1 MTRFRELR
9 LQRGLS
15 QEQLCREYNE
25 KYNRRYTTA
34 AMSLIEHDKR
44 SPELGALLDFA
55 DFYGVSLDYLLGR
68 DLVGKVSYEFS
79 ADNKS
84 RSWQLSEQLRN
95 IILGLY
101 SMKANAVHRLNQESI
116 SECNCKSIPAERL
129 LQNVQDGDF
138 VSADEG
144 NVPVDKYVHQ
154 GQKLV
159 LDELKKLDD
168 MSEEEAN
175 LEMLRSL
182 LKQSIVLARRVEK
195 KRKAWYKY

>member
-15 QEQLCREYNE
+15 QEQLCRQYNE
-25 KYNRRYTTA
+25 KYNRKYTTA

-68 DLVGKVSYEFS
+68 DLAGEAAYEFS
-79 ADNKS
+79 VDSKT

-101 SMKANAVHRLNQESI
+101 SMKGE
-116 SECNCKSIPAERL
+116 L
-129 LQNVQDGDF
+129 LQERQQ
-138 VSADEG
+138 AM
-144 NVPVDKYVHQ
+144 
-154 GQKLV
+154 
-159 LDELKKLDD
+159 DELKRLEG
-168 MSEEEAN
+168 MSEDEEN

-182 LKQSIVLARRVEK
+182 LKQSIILARRVEK
-195 KRKAWYKY
+195 KRKEWYKY

>member
-15 QEQLCREYNE
+15 QEQLCRQYNE
-25 KYNRRYTTA
+25 KYNRKYTTA

-68 DLVGKVSYEFS
+68 DLAGEAAYEFS
-79 ADNKS
+79 VDSKT

-101 SMKANAVHRLNQESI
+101 SMKGELSQE
-116 SECNCKSIPAERL
+116 R
-129 LQNVQDGDF
+129 QQVM
-138 VSADEG
+138 
-144 NVPVDKYVHQ
+144 
-154 GQKLV
+154 
-159 LDELKKLDD
+159 DELKRLEG
-168 MSEEEAN
+168 MSEDEEN

-182 LKQSIVLARRVEK
+182 LKQSIILARRVEK

>member
-25 KYNRRYTTA
+25 KYNRKYTTA
-34 AMSLIEHDKR
+34 AMSLIEHGKR

-68 DLVGKVSYEFS
+68 DLAGQTAYEFS
-79 ADNKS
+79 VDSKA

-101 SMKANAVHRLNQESI
+101 SMKGDIARYRENIAALNGSGLS
-116 SECNCKSIPAERL
+116 SEELGMDDKKASSGIAADGERSADKSI
-129 LQNVQDGDF
+129 N
-138 VSADEG
+138 
-144 NVPVDKYVHQ
+144 Q
-154 GQKLV
+154 GQRGV
-159 LDELKKLDD
+159 LDELKRLDD
-168 MSEEEAN
+168 MSEDEEN

-195 KRKAWYKY
+195 KRRAWYKY

>member
-15 QEQLCREYNE
+15 QEQLCRQYNE
-25 KYNRRYTTA
+25 KYNRKYTTA

-68 DLVGKVSYEFS
+68 DLAGEAAYEFS
-79 ADNKS
+79 VDSKT

-101 SMKANAVHRLNQESI
+101 SMKGELSQE
-116 SECNCKSIPAERL
+116 R
-129 LQNVQDGDF
+129 QQVM
-138 VSADEG
+138 
-144 NVPVDKYVHQ
+144 
-154 GQKLV
+154 
-159 LDELKKLDD
+159 DELKRLEGMNED
-168 MSEEEAN
+168 EEN

-182 LKQSIVLARRVEK
+182 LKQSIILARRVEK

>member
-1 MTRFRELR
+1 MVKDTTRFRELR

-15 QEQLCREYNE
+15 QEQLCRQYNE
-25 KYNRRYTTA
+25 KYNRKYTTA

-68 DLVGKVSYEFS
+68 DLAGEAAYEFS
-79 ADNKS
+79 VDSKT

-101 SMKANAVHRLNQESI
+101 SMKGELPQE
-116 SECNCKSIPAERL
+116 R
-129 LQNVQDGDF
+129 QQVM
-138 VSADEG
+138 
-144 NVPVDKYVHQ
+144 
-154 GQKLV
+154 
-159 LDELKKLDD
+159 DELKRLEG
-168 MSEEEAN
+168 MSEDEEN

-182 LKQSIVLARRVEK
+182 LKQSIILARRVEK

>member
-15 QEQLCREYNE
+15 QEQLCRQYNE
-25 KYNRRYTTA
+25 KYNRKYTTA

-68 DLVGKVSYEFS
+68 DLAGEAAYEFS
-79 ADNKS
+79 VDSKT

-101 SMKANAVHRLNQESI
+101 SMKGGRPQE
-116 SECNCKSIPAERL
+116 R
-129 LQNVQDGDF
+129 QQVM
-138 VSADEG
+138 
-144 NVPVDKYVHQ
+144 
-154 GQKLV
+154 
-159 LDELKKLDD
+159 DELKRLEG
-168 MSEEEAN
+168 MSEDEEN

-182 LKQSIVLARRVEK
+182 LKQSIILARRVEK